1 MIEAKFNLG
10 DEAVMMYDNAP
21 VRVFVKERIFVR
33 REDISMITGRKKSPF
48 EYVEYKVYN
57 RSGMEIRVNE
67 GQLFKTKEELFES
80 FGNV

>member
-21 VRVFVKERIFVR
+21 VRVLVKERMFVKREYISIFSGGK
-33 REDISMITGRKKSPF
+33 ETSF
-48 EYVEYKVYN
+48 EYVEYKVYT
-57 RSGMEIRVNE
+57 RKGVETRVNE
-67 GQLFKTKEELFES
+67 NQLFKTKEELFES

>member
-10 DEAVMMYDNAP
+10 DEAVMMYDNKP
-21 VRVFVKERIFVR
+21 VKVFVKERLFVK
-33 REDISMITGRKKSPF
+33 REYISMITGGKEPPF
-48 EYVEYKVYN
+48 EYVEYKVCT
-57 RSGMEIRVNE
+57 RRGMEIRVNE

>member
-21 VRVFVKERIFVR
+21 VRVFVKERMFVK
-33 REDISMITGRKKSPF
+33 REYISMFTGGKETSY
-48 EYVEYKVYN
+48 EYIEYKVCT
-57 RSGMEIRVNE
+57 RRGMETRVNE
-67 GQLFKTKEELFES
+67 NQLFKTKEELFKS